1 MMVRRSSLVGLVA
14 LSGALALSVGA
25 DAKMSRAGGAAV
37 SFVANGPGGM
47 KIEGKSADVD
57 LREERDDLVVSVP
70 LSPLTTGIELRDRHM
85 REKYLEVGKYPTAEL
100 RVPKASIHLP
110 AGGQTSSGDAVGTM
124 KLHGRTNSV
133 PFHYEAKRNG
143 SAYVVRGSVRVNM
156 KAFGIE
162 VPSYMGVTVKP
173 DVHVSVAFGV
183 VDR

>member
-1 MMVRRSSLVGLVA
+1 MMVRRRSLVGFMA
-14 LSGALALSVGA
+14 LLGALALSVGA

-37 SFVANGPGGM
+37 SFVAVGPAGM
-47 KIEGKSADVD
+47 KIEGKSGELAVS
-57 LREERDDLVVSVP
+57 EEGDDLIVSVP
-70 LSPLTTGIELRDRHM
+70 LSPLTTGIELRDKHM

-110 AGGQTSSGDAVGTM
+110 EDGQTSSGDATGTM
-124 KLHGRTNSV
+124 KLHGRTKSV

-143 SAYVVRGSVRVNM
+143 PAYVAKGSVRVNM

-173 DVHVSVAFGV
+173 DVNVSVAFGA